1 MGLGRG
7 RVCAP
12 ALIAWAG
19 LTALAAFAAMAAL
32 APVALADTMSLALS
46 REALQGQTTQV
57 LYSASSQTEGFVT
70 MAVNPGDVPCGSVP
84 EEDAGV
90 ALIQPELLT
99 AAQTGAF
106 SGSVNYTPSEAGAF
120 IVCGW
125 VSGYGEYENKTGG
138 PVIASASLPI
148 EVHPVPVASASPPG
162 ASAAPHTD
170 TSPHAGSHA
179 SRGVHGHARARKHA
193 HHLAGSRARVR
204 ACRAESLGRY
214 IVTIHAR
221 GISCVSARSVVGAAE
236 HTPLPADV
244 VRTPYFKYSP
254 PYTVSTPAGRFV
266 CRFEPFGLA
275 GTEHNIRC
283 TRARVLVRWST
294 VQE

>member
-1 MGLGRG
+1 MWSDDWVCLPCDGLLSDERESGMSRHVGGLSGLGERFRLGARPRKPMGLGRG

-32 APVALADTMSLALS
+32 APVALADTMSLTLS
-46 REALQGQTTQV
+46 REA
-57 LYSASSQTEGFVT
+57 
-70 MAVNPGDVPCGSVP
+70 
-84 EEDAGV
+84 
-90 ALIQPELLT
+90 
-99 AAQTGAF
+99 
-106 SGSVNYTPSEAGAF
+106 
-120 IVCGW
+120 
-125 VSGYGEYENKTGG
+125 
-138 PVIASASLPI
+138 
-148 EVHPVPVASASPPG
+148 
-162 ASAAPHTD
+162 
-170 TSPHAGSHA
+170 PHASSHA